1 MKNIHVFINPK
12 YEELDEGFC
21 GTIVKRVLTHYDIK
35 SFDINLIFTSD
46 TYVSALK
53 KEFFSKSQWTDVI
66 AFPLHSENEE
76 TIEGEIY
83 ISLPTAKENAKL
95 FRQPYSKELIRL
107 VIHGSLHLLG
117 IEDDTI
123 KKKEEMIELEEFF
136 LNDISWEE
144 LIEK

>member
-12 YEELDEGFC
+12 YEKLDEGFC
-21 GTIVKRVLTHYDIK
+21 GNIVKRVLTHYDIK

-76 TIEGEIY
+76 SVEGEIY

-117 IEDDTI
+117 IEDGTI
-123 KKKEEMIELEEFF
+123 KKKEKMIELEEFF

>member
-21 GTIVKRVLTHYDIK
+21 GTVVKRVLTHYDIK

-66 AFPLHSENEE
+66 AFPLHSENKES
-76 TIEGEIY
+76 IEGEIY

-95 FRQPYSKELIRL
+95 FRQPYSRELIRL

-123 KKKEEMIELEEFF
+123 KKKEKMIELEEFF

>member
-1 MKNIHVFINPK
+1 MKNIHVFINPE
-12 YEELDEGFC
+12 YEKLDEGFC
-21 GTIVKRVLTHYDIK
+21 GTIVKRVLAHYDIK
-35 SFDINLIFTSD
+35 SFDINIIFTSD
-46 TYVSALK
+46 TYVSDLK
-53 KEFFSKSQWTDVI
+53 KEFFSKNQWTDVI
-66 AFPLHSENEE
+66 AFPLHSENEKS
-76 TIEGEIY
+76 IEGEIY

-123 KKKEEMIELEEFF
+123 KNKEKMVELEELF

>member
-12 YEELDEGFC
+12 YEKLNEDFC
-21 GTIVKRVLTHYDIK
+21 GTIVKRVLNYYNIK
-35 SFDINLIFTSD
+35 SFDVNLILTSD
-46 TYVSALK
+46 TYVSNLK

-76 TIEGEIY
+76 SIEGEIY

-95 FRQPYSKELIRL
+95 YRQSYSKELIRL

-117 IEDDTI
+117 IEDDTME
-123 KKKEEMIELEEFF
+123 KKEKMIELEEFF
-136 LNDISWEE
+136 LSGISWEA
-144 LIEK
+144 LIGK